1 MKVMLTSDVKTIGK
15 KNEICEVSDGYARN
29 FLFPRKLAVAADSTA
44 INIAKTKEAAADYH
58 EAQAVAAAQA
68 IAAKINDQTVTLKA
82 KGGQSG
88 RFFGQVTSKEV
99 AFSLSALV
107 GETVD
112 KKKMELE
119 TKDIKDAG
127 TYNAKVRLYKGVVA
141 NFKLNVE
148 ITAV

>member
-1 MKVMLTSDVKTIGK
+1 MKVMLTADVKTIGK

-68 IAAKINDQTVTLKA
+68 IAAKINDQTITLKT

-88 RFFGQVTSKEV
+88 RLFGKITSKEV
-99 AFSLSALV
+99 AVTLSALV

-112 KKKMELE
+112 KKKIELE

>member
-1 MKVMLTSDVKTIGK
+1 MLTTDVKAIGK

-44 INIAKTKEAAADYH
+44 MNIAKTKEAAADYH

-68 IAAKINDQTVTLKA
+68 IAAKINDQTITLKA

-88 RFFGQVTSKEV
+88 RLFGKITSKEV
-99 AFSLSALV
+99 AATLSTLV
-107 GETVD
+107 GEPVD
-112 KKKMELE
+112 KKKIELE

-127 TYNAKVRLYKGVVA
+127 TYNAKVRLHKGVVA
-141 NFKLNVE
+141 AFKLDVE
-148 ITAV
+148 VTAV